1 MTWGAERLRLEANL
15 HFDERDQ
22 PDAVLSVPARDL
34 LNAKGARRL
43 LTEYAA
49 CIRARTLQPAAAYFS
64 GWLADIA
71 LAQQFFLS
79 IGNRSLDLSLDNLQ
93 IELYQAGGYY
103 AFSFRLHRWA
113 ESALP
118 EDTASRMQARTRVL
132 GKVYVGTMRP
142 LLESLAATSS
152 MGAGQLWGQLPSRFY
167 TFREVLFAKA
177 KDQDTQRRVQ
187 EDLDALR
194 ALPSAVFG
202 RNKNPFS
209 VRIRLIDDGADATR
223 CIPIRTSCCL
233 YYQTEGGQ
241 YCYTC
246 PRLRP
251 EQRQALRERARG
263 G

>member
-1 MTWGAERLRLEANL
+1 MTWDAERLRNDARL
-15 HFDERDQ
+15 HLDVQGRQ
-22 PDAVLSVPARDL
+22 DAMLSMPAREL
-34 LNAKGARRL
+34 LSPEGAERL

-64 GWLADIA
+64 GWLADVA
-71 LAQQFFLS
+71 LAQQFLLS

-93 IELYQAGGYY
+93 IELYQAEGYY

-118 EDTASRMQARTRVL
+118 EDAASRMKELRRVL
-132 GKVYVGTMRP
+132 GQVYAGTMRP

-152 MGAGQLWGQLPSRFY
+152 LRVGQLWGQLPSRFY
-167 TFREVLFAKA
+167 MFREVLFAKA

-209 VRIRLIDDGADATR
+209 VRIRLIEDGTDATR